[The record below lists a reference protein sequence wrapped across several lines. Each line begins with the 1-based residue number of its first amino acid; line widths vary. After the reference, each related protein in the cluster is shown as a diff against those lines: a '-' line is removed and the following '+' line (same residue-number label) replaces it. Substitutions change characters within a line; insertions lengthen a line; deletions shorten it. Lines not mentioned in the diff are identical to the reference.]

1 MVRRADAVRRFVME
15 GAAVDT
21 VRVRWSGNRQ
31 FVGWDSAGHGIVM
44 DTPGGSKG
52 EGSGVRPIE
61 LVLYG
66 LAGCT
71 AIDVI
76 SILRKKRE
84 DVRGFEINITGE
96 QELEDH
102 PHYYKRIEIEYVVTG
117 VGVKPASV
125 ARAIELSKEKYCS
138 VGGMFGPQVTVVTSY
153 RVEETVPT
161 GPEGDL

>member
-1 MVRRADAVRRFVME
+1 MKRRTHSVRRFVLE
-15 GAAVDT
+15 GARMDT
-21 VRVRWSGNRQ
+21 VRVRWAGNRQ
-31 FVGWDSAGHGIVM
+31 FVGWDSVGHGIVM
-44 DTPGGSKG
+44 DTPLGGKG

-84 DVRGFEINITGE
+84 DVRGFEINVTGE
-96 QELEDH
+96 QELEDY
-102 PHYYKRIEIEYVVTG
+102 PHYYKLIEIEYVVTG
-117 VGVKPASV
+117 IGVKSESV
-125 ARAIELSKEKYCS
+125 ARAIELSKEKYCA
-138 VGGMFGPQVTVVTSY
+138 VGGMFGPQVKVVTTY
-153 RVEETVPT
+153 RVEETQPT

>member
-1 MVRRADAVRRFVME
+1 M
-15 GAAVDT
+15 DT

-44 DTPGGSKG
+44 DTPAGNKG

-84 DVRGFEINITGE
+84 DVRGFEINVTGE
-96 QELEDH
+96 QELETY
-102 PHYYKRIEIEYVVTG
+102 PHYYKRVELEYVVTG
-117 VGVKPASV
+117 VGVKPESV

-138 VGGMFGPQVTVVTSY
+138 VSGMFGPQVEVVTTY
-153 RVEETVPT
+153 RVEEVQPT
-161 GPEGDL
+161 GPEADS